1 MRRSPDRREFCC
13 DDDDWATWHPSS
25 LRWARMQRLIGGV
38 GQGEAKDS
46 FLRVVWNPGEGM
58 VSSGGIAAAP
68 TAPAAG
74 AWCGFCFQSVS
85 LRERIEAETSS
96 SFLDR
101 ARRKCEHG
109 HLTYV
114 TVLQAGKCKT
124 GGMTCKHH
132 FGGRGAAQPL
142 LVPCRWTPG
151 GAVLPSLSFLP
162 AESPSILFPACCM
175 AIC

>member
-46 FLRVVWNPGEGM
+46 FLRVVWNPGEDM

-74 AWCGFCFQSVS
+74 AWCGFCFAVSQSS
-85 LRERIEAETSS
+85 RE
-96 SFLDR
+96 DR
-101 ARRKCEHG
+101 
-109 HLTYV
+109 
-114 TVLQAGKCKT
+114 
-124 GGMTCKHH
+124 
-132 FGGRGAAQPL
+132 GRDIVIFSGQGQEGS
-142 LVPCRWTPG
+142 VNMD
-151 GAVLPSLSFLP
+151 
-162 AESPSILFPACCM
+162 ILHM
-175 AIC
+175 

>member
-13 DDDDWATWHPSS
+13 DDDDPSS

-46 FLRVVWNPGEGM
+46 FLRVVWNPGEDM

-74 AWCGFCFQSVS
+74 AWCGFWFSVS

-142 LVPCRWTPG
+142 PG
-151 GAVLPSLSFLP
+151 AMPLDARRSRSSFP
-162 AESPSILFPACCM
+162 QSFPPESPSILFPARCV